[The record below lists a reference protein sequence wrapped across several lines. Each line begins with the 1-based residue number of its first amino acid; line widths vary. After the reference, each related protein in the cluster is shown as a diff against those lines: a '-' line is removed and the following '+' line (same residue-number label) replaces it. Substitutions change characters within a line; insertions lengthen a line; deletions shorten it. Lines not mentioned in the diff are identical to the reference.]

1 MLSESGLSLAKGRES
16 RSIPNSC
23 KVPGVGIIR
32 GLQPARND
40 NWVLSAFERKSSWTI
55 SVALAVL
62 LIPVLCLAAKD
73 FVMPAAQPARTYPAH
88 DEHPMEAVTVAV
100 DPYDMADKAS
110 IFSIHYA
117 EVGLLPVFLVMTN
130 DGSQAVTLAGMKAEL
145 ITVSRTKISP
155 ATEDDVFR
163 RLSRPSAST
172 TPNPLPW
179 PRKVK
184 GGVSKQAREEI
195 QNAQFGARA
204 VEPHTTQAGFLFFDV
219 AGISAPL
226 AGAHFYLTGM
236 RDAKGNELMY
246 FEVPLE
252 KYLSAP
258 AKPK

>member
-1 MLSESGLSLAKGRES
+1 MLSESGVSLAKSRKS

-23 KVPGVGIIR
+23 KVRGIGIIR
-32 GLQPARND
+32 RLQPARND
-40 NWVLSAFERKSSWTI
+40 NWAMSAFERKSTWTI
-55 SVALAVL
+55 SAVLAIL
-62 LIPVLCLAAKD
+62 LIPVPCLAAKD

-88 DEHPMEAVTVAV
+88 DEHAMETVTVAV

-117 EVGLLPVFLVMTN
+117 EVGLLPFFLVVTN
-130 DGSQAVTLAGMKAEL
+130 DGGQALSLTGLKAEL
-145 ITVSRTKISP
+145 ITVNRTKISP

-163 RLSRPSAST
+163 RLSRPSSST

-204 VEPHTTQAGFLFFDV
+204 VEPHSTQAGFLFFDV

-226 AGAHFYLTGM
+226 AGAHFYLTGVH
-236 RDAKGNELMY
+236 DAKGNELMY
-246 FEVPLE
+246 FEIPLE
-252 KYLSAP
+252 KYLTAP